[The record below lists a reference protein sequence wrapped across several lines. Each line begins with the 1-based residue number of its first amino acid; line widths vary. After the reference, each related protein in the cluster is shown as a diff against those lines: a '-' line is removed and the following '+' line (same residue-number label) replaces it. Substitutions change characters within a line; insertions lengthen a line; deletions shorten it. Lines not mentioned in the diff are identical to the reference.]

1 MAQDPPSFN
10 VKSSI
15 MAALE
20 ETEDKA
26 MRTILLLLLGVFE
39 HVGGE
44 LSGVNSKLDAIL
56 ADERALKDKVL
67 NGHAD
72 THDDDHD
79 WLHEYRGTV
88 ARRESVC
95 AWAEAQMAAQEAAA
109 QERKTDW
116 RAFRSRLFEGA
127 AVMLIG
133 ALSAAAGIGW
143 MVK

>member
-1 MAQDPPSFN
+1 MAQDPPTFN

-44 LSGVNSKLDAIL
+44 LTGLNSKLDAIL

-67 NGHAD
+67 NGHAGN
-72 THDDDHD
+72 HDADHE
-79 WLHEYRGTV
+79 WVQKQRLSEV
-88 ARRESVC
+88 
-95 AWAEAQMAAQEAAA
+95 EAAHD
-109 QERKTDW
+109 RKTDW
-116 RAFRSRLFEGA
+116 RAFRTRLAEGA
-127 AVMLIG
+127 AAILIG

-143 MVK
+143 MLK

>member
-1 MAQDPPSFN
+1 MADPKPFN

-26 MRTILLLLLGVFE
+26 MRTILLLMLGVFE

-44 LSGVNSKLDAIL
+44 LTGLNAKLDAIL

-72 THDDDHD
+72 HHDADH
-79 WLHEYRGTV
+79 EFIQAERANR
-88 ARRESVC
+88 ARRERVC
-95 AWAEAQMAAQEAAA
+95 QWAETQMLAEEQEATD
-109 QERKTDW
+109 RKTDW
-116 RAFRSRLFEGA
+116 RAFRSRLAEGL
-127 AVMLIG
+127 AVLILG
-133 ALSAAAGIGW
+133 IMAGVTGLTWVI
-143 MVK
+143 K